1 MASLELIVQDLM
13 TEFGTVGHDAR
24 LRLERF
30 AGEVVL
36 NILNQNSSR
45 FRRLQ
50 KRITLTFNKDDTQKK
65 LPADFKTHRG
75 ELVEVDSD
83 NLFIAEFDVLD
94 DTEFFSRKADT
105 SRPSS
110 TYFRIET
117 LQAGVATPG
126 EYLIVNAKIDETRFF
141 QVPYFRTPDEN
152 DTDIIDDAGII
163 KEGVRAKVLT
173 GDESIK
179 HLRIYETSKKDLIEH
194 PGERATAMVLRPN
207 KRQQNL
213 NRQMF
218 KIGRGQ

>member
-50 KRITLTFNKDDTQKK
+50 KRTTLTFNKDDTQKK

-83 NLFIAEFDVLD
+83 NLFIAEFDILD

-117 LQAGVATPG
+117 LQAGVGTPG
-126 EYLIVNAKIDETRFF
+126 EYLIANAKIAIAIVHVFEFF
-141 QVPYFRTPDEN
+141 VS
-152 DTDIIDDAGII
+152 
-163 KEGVRAKVLT
+163 VLP
-173 GDESIK
+173 
-179 HLRIYETSKKDLIEH
+179 L
-194 PGERATAMVLRPN
+194 
-207 KRQQNL
+207 
-213 NRQMF
+213 
-218 KIGRGQ
+218 

>member
-1 MASLELIVQDLM
+1 MATIELIVQDLM
-13 TEFGTVGHDAR
+13 TEFGKVGVDAR
-24 LRLERF
+24 TRLERF
-30 AGEVVL
+30 TGEVVL
-36 NILNQNSSR
+36 NILNQNNSR

-50 KRITLTFNKDDTQKK
+50 KRDTITFNKDDIQKK

-83 NLFIAEFDVLD
+83 NLFVAEFDILD
-94 DTEFFSRKADT
+94 DTEFFTRKADT

-117 LQAGVATPG
+117 LKTAGLTPG
-126 EYLIVNAKIDETRFF
+126 EYLIANAKIDETRFF

-152 DTDIIDDAGII
+152 DADMIDDEGII
-163 KEGVRAKVLT
+163 KDGVRARELS

-179 HLRIYETSKKDLIEH
+179 HLRIYEGSKKGLIEH
-194 PGERATAMVLRPN
+194 PGERATAMILRPN
-207 KRQQNL
+207 KRQQIL
-213 NRQMF
+213 NRIMF